1 MKRASPSGQLPRLD
15 GASAE
20 PPRQELIR
28 RLNQVPG
35 ATKALVAM
43 RADLLR
49 LGPWR

>member
-1 MKRASPSGQLPRLD
+1 MEA
-15 GASAE
+15 AE

-35 ATKALVAM
+35 ATRRWSAM

-49 LGPWR
+49 LGRGETPR